1 MEFVLNFDAAGKTV
15 AEINKALLAKG
26 IFGGYD
32 LSGQMPGQGQAM
44 LVCVTEK
51 TELSDID
58 ALVDALKNIL

>member
-1 MEFVLNFDAAGKTV
+1 MDFTGTGKTV

-32 LSGQMPGQGQAM
+32 LSREMSDLGQSM

-51 TELSDID
+51 TELADID
-58 ALVDALKNIL
+58 TLVDALKAIV